1 MSNQGKIWDIR
12 EAYKKQRAN
21 TWTRSPSKG
30 FWFGGGTPSASNVIQ
45 TVNMDSTG
53 NATDFGDLSRAAVR
67 NVANS
72 SSVRGVVAFGGTSD
86 NTIHYNDLKSGG
98 NTSSFGDLSTARD
111 YLMSHG
117 GVETR
122 VTFSGGSA
130 PGSPYAS
137 SNVIDVVSPQT
148 TGNAVDFG
156 DCTVAR
162 NAGAGGGNETRGVC
176 FAGYLYPS
184 NTVNNVIDFVNF
196 ASFGNASDFGDLSSA
211 QNYNNGVGGKV
222 RAFSMGGSNYPGYS
236 SQIDFVTI
244 ATTGNSSDFGDLT
257 FTDHRNYAG
266 GSCENKIKALVGG
279 GSPATNT
286 ISFITQATAGNS
298 SDFGDL
304 TTAIREN
311 NSGATSNNHSGIT
324 DENMIQRPSVTYMPG
339 SGRALFNGGQTA
351 PSDALVSTVEM
362 FHIPTAGNAVDFGE
376 LNKIVSNGPGN
387 GASNTRSIIYTGY
400 SPASPYYDNTIQA
413 TTFSSLGNYFDF
425 GDPTQQRY
433 SNSYGNIGSPTR
445 AIFMG
450 GYAPGSPY
458 YVNIIDYVTIA
469 TVGNGTDFGDLAAAT
484 TNVGGCGSSVR
495 GIGMGG
501 YTGSQ
506 DDTIQYVTIASTGN
520 ATDFGNLTAAK
531 SQGSGV
537 SSSTRGVLGGGN
549 APSASNVIEYV
560 TIASTGNG
568 TDFGD
573 LTQAR
578 KAMASASNSN
588 RGLFMGGAAPSKVNT
603 VDFITI
609 ASTGDA
615 TDFGDLTTATGESA
629 GTSDSHGG
637 LQA

>member
-1 MSNQGKIWDIR
+1 
-12 EAYKKQRAN
+12 
-21 TWTRSPSKG
+21 
-30 FWFGGGTPSASNVIQ
+30 
-45 TVNMDSTG
+45 
-53 NATDFGDLSRAAVR
+53 
-67 NVANS
+67 
-72 SSVRGVVAFGGTSD
+72 
-86 NTIHYNDLKSGG
+86 
-98 NTSSFGDLSTARD
+98 
-111 YLMSHG
+111 
-117 GVETR
+117 
-122 VTFSGGSA
+122 
-130 PGSPYAS
+130 
-137 SNVIDVVSPQT
+137 
-148 TGNAVDFG
+148 
-156 DCTVAR
+156 
-162 NAGAGGGNETRGVC
+162 
-176 FAGYLYPS
+176 
-184 NTVNNVIDFVNF
+184 
-196 ASFGNASDFGDLSSA
+196 
-211 QNYNNGVGGKV
+211 
-222 RAFSMGGSNYPGYS
+222 
-236 SQIDFVTI
+236 
-244 ATTGNSSDFGDLT
+244 
-257 FTDHRNYAG
+257 
-266 GSCENKIKALVGG
+266 
-279 GSPATNT
+279 
-286 ISFITQATAGNS
+286 
-298 SDFGDL
+298 
-304 TTAIREN
+304 
-311 NSGATSNNHSGIT
+311 
-324 DENMIQRPSVTYMPG
+324 MPG

-351 PSDALVSTVEM
+351 PADALVSTVEM

-376 LNKIVSNGPGN
+376 LNTVVSNGPGN

-413 TTFSSLGNYFDF
+413 TTFASFGNYFDF

-433 SNSYGNIGSPTR
+433 ANSYGNIGSPTR

-484 TNVGGCGSSVR
+484 NNVAGCGSSTR

-531 SQGSGV
+531 SGGAGV

-549 APSASNVIEYV
+549 TGSVTNVIEYV

-578 KAMASASNSN
+578 KSLVSASNSD
-588 RGLFMGGAAPSKVNT
+588 RGLFMGGATPSKVNT

-615 TDFGDLTTATGESA
+615 TDFGDLTVATRESG